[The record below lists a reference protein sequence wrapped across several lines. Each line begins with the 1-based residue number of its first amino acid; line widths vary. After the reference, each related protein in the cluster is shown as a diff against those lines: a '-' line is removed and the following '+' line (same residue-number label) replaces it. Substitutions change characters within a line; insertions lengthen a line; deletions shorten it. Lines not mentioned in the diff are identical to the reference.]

1 MMLILLSAL
10 QRSTKR
16 PMSVQHGQDE
26 NALWLDEID
35 EAIGANDEFTK
46 AG

>member
-1 MMLILLSAL
+1 
-10 QRSTKR
+10 
-16 PMSVQHGQDE
+16 MSVQHGQDE

-35 EAIGANDEFTK
+35 EPIGANDEFTK

>member
-1 MMLILLSAL
+1 MMLILLPAL

-16 PMSVQHGQDE
+16 PMPVQHRQDE
-26 NALWLDEID
+26 NALWLDEINQ
-35 EAIGANDEFTK
+35 AIGANDEFTK